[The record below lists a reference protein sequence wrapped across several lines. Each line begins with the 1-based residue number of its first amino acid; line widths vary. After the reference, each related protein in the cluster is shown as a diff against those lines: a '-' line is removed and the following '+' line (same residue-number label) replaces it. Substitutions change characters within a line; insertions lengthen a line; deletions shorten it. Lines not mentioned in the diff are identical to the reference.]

1 MKKLV
6 KRYEN
11 LRLAEIDMKATRR
24 QAEKVR
30 DYIASAP
37 EAERQKY
44 EYDKKAMPLVNAFLD
59 GSLKIPWLP
68 MKETTQFA
76 DPYDARFIMEGWSP
90 DLAQSFEN
98 VWYKFK
104 NMIGASASEFS
115 LSTHENGNY
124 ITEFFAYEKDG
135 KFSFATAEDGEY
147 LLSKYAII
155 KDGELYEWC
164 WFED

>member
-11 LRLAEIDMKATRR
+11 LRLAEIDMKATQR

-59 GSLKIPWLP
+59 GSLEIPWLP
-68 MKETTQFA
+68 MREETKFG
-76 DPYDARFIMEGWSP
+76 DPYPARFIMEGQAP
-90 DLAQSFEN
+90 QLVESFEN
-98 VWYKFK
+98 VWYKFE

-124 ITEFFAYEKDG
+124 VTELFAYAKDG